1 MTSGKYF
8 DTIAELNSDPSVDM
22 EGWMLTTNTRA
33 NTSSENVSK
42 IIKP

>member
-22 EGWMLTTNTRA
+22 EGMD
-33 NTSSENVSK
+33 VDHK
-42 IIKP
+42 H